1 MIFQPWGPGR
11 AWLKNSGK
19 IAPLKQSTACHPW
32 SKMVKNITETCACL
46 PHSTRSSKTSAISV
60 KTQRAESTS
69 EPLWLDRKRHKMR
82 LVALSRTTS
91 GCSHNG
97 KAHVTGDHPW
107 IHDQETSKRKSS
119 DSEAFKL
126 YRFSTCHGHFS
137 GLKHGVLWKTPWKN
151 YAIRFQCHIHTLGY
165 DTWSNPVSSCQ
176 PILRMPYAKSH
187 EGLNSSWRAVGLAQ
201 PWFSGRLLTFDTFHS
216 SKRNSPRCHAQP
228 RCKGSTQ
235 LRHDLNLPPLRDTSC
250 HKVRHL
256 WDHWKL
262 KSSVKRAQSNGSR
275 VLLSWIQCARQQSP
289 GSPV

>member
-1 MIFQPWGPGR
+1 MNECESTCMKVCVCVCALVLKDCLSTCCADMRVPSYPLRRCAPPGHQVWNCGKGYLSHQR
-11 AWLKNSGK
+11 RREVGGKWYFSHGARVGHDWKIVEK

-126 YRFSTCHGHFS
+126 YRFF
-137 GLKHGVLWKTPWKN
+137 
-151 YAIRFQCHIHTLGY
+151 Y
-165 DTWSNPVSSCQ
+165 
-176 PILRMPYAKSH
+176 
-187 EGLNSSWRAVGLAQ
+187 
-201 PWFSGRLLTFDTFHS
+201 
-216 SKRNSPRCHAQP
+216 
-228 RCKGSTQ
+228 
-235 LRHDLNLPPLRDTSC
+235 LPTGI
-250 HKVRHL
+250 
-256 WDHWKL
+256 
-262 KSSVKRAQSNGSR
+262 SV
-275 VLLSWIQCARQQSP
+275 V
-289 GSPV
+289 